1 MIARLISEWRYRRF
15 MAASRRAERRATATR
30 EIGRIR
36 AMRRATVHAALRAG
50 K

>member
-1 MIARLISEWRYRRF
+1 MIARLISAWRFHRF
-15 MAASRRAERRATATR
+15 LSRSRKAEHRATATR

-36 AMRRATVHAALRAG
+36 AERRAVVHAALARV